1 MAGTLLVSGQE
12 WVLDQLM
19 TMLNTSG
26 VCWVGLMQE
35 GYPLAE
41 TAQIGAGINEI
52 DPLGDGTGSG
62 YLRQYCS
69 GWTKTLGNDPY
80 ISGPAV
86 TFNVSGTWQAVN
98 GYFVATASGLSDASA
113 LWAEPFPSGSMGDK
127 IAGQQIIITPKY
139 EQTDYSE

>member
-12 WVLDQLM
+12 WVLDQMLVY
-19 TMLNTSG
+19 LNTSG
-26 VCWVGLMQE
+26 ACWVGLMQE
-35 GYPLAE
+35 SSDPLPAS
-41 TAQIGAGINEI
+41 QIGAGITEI

-69 GWTKTLGNDPY
+69 GWVKTLGGDPY

-86 TFNVSGTWQAVN
+86 SWTVSGSWQSVN

-113 LWAEPFPSGSMGDK
+113 IWAQPFPSGSIGDK
-127 IAGQQIIITPKY
+127 TDGKEIIVVPRY